1 MVPVETILK
10 IIADPTHPTGEDHRR
25 VYENTLR
32 YIFTKKVESIN
43 KRGISIGRSR
53 WWSYLSLPL
62 EVI

>member
-1 MVPVETILK
+1 MVPLETTLQ

-32 YIFTKKVESIN
+32 YIFTEKVEAIN
-43 KRGISIGRSR
+43 NRGISIGSSR
-53 WWSYLSLPL
+53 WWSYLSLPP